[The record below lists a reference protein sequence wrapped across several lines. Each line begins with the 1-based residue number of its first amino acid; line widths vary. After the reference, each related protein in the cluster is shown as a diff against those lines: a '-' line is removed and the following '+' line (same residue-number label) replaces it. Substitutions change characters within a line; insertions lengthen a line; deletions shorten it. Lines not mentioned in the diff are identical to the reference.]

1 MILVT
6 GATGF
11 IGRSL
16 MNRLQIAGYTAR
28 PFTGRIT
35 DTAAIREQLADIH
48 TVIHLAGAEARGRH
62 RLLQRVDVEGT
73 RRLLDECRRAGVQHI
88 IIPSRLG
95 ADPNA
100 SQMLLRVKGQVER
113 LVRQSGIP
121 YTILRTTTLYGRND
135 RFTEIILSLALWSW
149 PFVWLPGGGKVPF
162 QPLWVEDYTRCLVA
176 TLKRPDLQNKT
187 ISLGGEER
195 LKYREIVVQILQ
207 AADIRRILLPL
218 PMVLL
223 RPLSTLLFRWWYW
236 PPVTPYFVERFFV
249 PDLAELDS
257 VLHHFY
263 FRPVRLPH
271 NLAYLRRPGLRRRL
285 FRRY

>member
-16 MNRLQIAGYTAR
+16 MNRLQLAGYTAH
-28 PFTGRIT
+28 PFTGRMT
-35 DTAAIREQLADIH
+35 DTHAIRAQLTDIH
-48 TVIHLAGAEARGRH
+48 TVIHLAGAEVRGRH

-73 RRLLDECRRAGVQHI
+73 RRLLDECRRAGVQHMI
-88 IIPSRLG
+88 VPSRLG

-100 SQMLLRVKGQVER
+100 SQTLLRIKGQVER

-121 YTILRTTTLYGRND
+121 YTILRTATLYGRND
-135 RFTEIILSLALWSW
+135 RFTEIILSLAMWSW

-176 TLKRPDLQNKT
+176 TLERPDLQNKT

-195 LKYREIVVQILQ
+195 LKYWEIVAQILQ
-207 AADIRRILLPL
+207 AADIRRIPLPL

-236 PPVTPYFVERFFV
+236 PPVTQYFVERFFV
-249 PDLAELDS
+249 PDLTELDS
-257 VLHHFY
+257 VLRHFS
-263 FRPVRLPH
+263 FRPARLPH

-285 FRRY
+285 FRR